1 MCIPSDT
8 ITVISPTVLRK
19 MFITVVLHF
28 LDKTAIVTFYK
39 YNHRNVLQLHY
50 HIMTAEQR
58 KRWVEGNEV
67 AYWIKDKEVFDFNRM
82 YEKRWIGF
90 EVNGL
95 KHATAGCTASSQRA
109 LAHTVCFVTSKW
121 GLGICFENLYQTW
134 PKCSGKVRSLSAESL
149 LFRKRKR
156 DALISKAQKKTQ

>member
-1 MCIPSDT
+1 MCILSDT
-8 ITVISPTVLRK
+8 ITVISPTVLCK
-19 MFITVVLHF
+19 MFVVVVLRF
-28 LDKTAIVTFYK
+28 SDKTAIVAFC
-39 YNHRNVLQLHY
+39 NHKNSLQLHY
-50 HIMTAEQR
+50 HAMTADQW
-58 KRWVEGNEV
+58 KLNVEGNEV
-67 AYWIKDKEVFDFNRM
+67 TNWIKDKEVLDFNCV

-95 KHATAGCTASSQRA
+95 KHATVGCTAPSQQA
-109 LAHTVCFVTSKW
+109 LAHTVCFVTSEW